1 MATTKRLGHLKR
13 GECGV
18 LDGRRFIIRDRWSED
33 RSSGGVSLRFEDGE
47 ERKIFASSLTY
58 QKEVTVLG
66 EGRIEIVFPEATVIR
81 LTDGI
86 DPADV
91 PGFRETASQLGISD
105 PYAYGQG
112 IAYGRAS
119 GSVSALT
126 EALNIIEDGL
136 LGGLRTTD
144 ICNKLRSARSIHQ
157 ERLTALDSD
166 LAARSKSG

>member
-119 GSVSALT
+119 GSVSA
-126 EALNIIEDGL
+126 IEDGL